1 MTIKSPEFSEG
12 ESIPS
17 KFTCDGENINPRLEI
32 TGVPSN
38 AKSLAL
44 IVDDPDSPS
53 GNWLH
58 WSIWNISPKIK
69 YLEEGKVPAGAIEG
83 MTDFRSIGYGGPC
96 PGQGTH
102 RYQFS
107 LYALDCVL
115 DLAPGAKRDVLE
127 VAMRGHII
135 ENNQLAGIYKRI
147 I

>member
-1 MTIKSPEFSEG
+1 MKITSPEFGEG
-12 ESIPS
+12 EFIPS
-17 KFTCDGENINPRLEI
+17 KFTCDGENINPRLDI
-32 TGVPSN
+32 AGVPSS

-69 YLEEGKVPAGAIEG
+69 SIEEGKLPSGASEG
-83 MTDFRSIGYGGPC
+83 VTDFRSVGYGGPC

-107 LYALDCVL
+107 LYALDTAL
-115 DLAPGAKRDVLE
+115 DLPSGAKRGELE
-127 VAMRGHII
+127 AAMSGHVI
-135 ENNQLAGIYKRI
+135 EQAKSVGVYKRNI
-147 I
+147 